1 MFDPW
6 VGKIPWRRA
15 WLPTPVLLPGK
26 SHGQRSL
33 VGYRPWGCKIIRQIS
48 ILASVNLCLSIF
60 PAYLLAP
67 ESWAGSCSFKDY
79 PVHILP
85 FPTHS
90 LLGQMPLLWV
100 FPQLYW
106 SWIGIICSGVSFQ
119 AALPC
124 FSLHLK
130 AKVLVAHSCPTL
142 CDPMDCSPP
151 ASFVHGFLQARIL
164 EWVPSLGNLPNSG
177 IEPGSPALQADS
189 LLSEPPEKRLCIWAP
204 GILMLSTGR
213 WLAYPGLPE
222 TFRVLFI

>member
-15 WLPTPVLLPGK
+15 RLPAPVLLPGK

-33 VGYRPWGCKIIRQIS
+33 VGYSPWGCKIIRQIS
-48 ILASVNLCLSIF
+48 ILASVNLCLSIS
-60 PAYLLAP
+60 PAYLLVP
-67 ESWAGSCSFKDY
+67 ESWAGSCSFKKDY

-90 LLGQMPLLWV
+90 LLGQIPLLWV
-100 FPQLYW
+100 FPQPY
-106 SWIGIICSGVSFQ
+106 SSRIGIICSGVSFQ

-151 ASFVHGFLQARIL
+151 ASSVHGILQARIL
-164 EWVPSLGNLPNSG
+164 EWVAMPFSRRPS
-177 IEPGSPALQADS
+177 Q
-189 LLSEPPEKRLCIWAP
+189 
-204 GILMLSTGR
+204 
-213 WLAYPGLPE
+213 
-222 TFRVLFI
+222 FRD